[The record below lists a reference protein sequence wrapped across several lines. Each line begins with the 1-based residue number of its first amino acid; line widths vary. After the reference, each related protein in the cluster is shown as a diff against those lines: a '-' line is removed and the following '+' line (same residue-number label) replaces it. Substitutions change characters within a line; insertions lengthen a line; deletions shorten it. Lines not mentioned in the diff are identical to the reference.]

1 MMPVLTN
8 RHDALVSQL
17 VLPLRLADHAIFAS
31 FLSAGNEGLVALLSG
46 LADGASGAGCWLW
59 GPAATGKTHLL
70 QAVCER
76 SGDSALFLPLRDF
89 VDSGPGILEGLASRQ
104 FICLDDVDVIAG
116 DADWELGLFN
126 LYNQLNDAAGVLIVS
141 ANATPR
147 ACDFSLADLA
157 SRFSRLPAFHVH
169 ALDESELINALQLR
183 ARHRGLDLPAETA
196 KFLLTRM
203 KRDMASLYAMLD
215 KLDTAALEAK
225 RRLTVPFVKEVLGQ

>member
-1 MMPVLTN
+1 M
-8 RHDALVSQL
+8 SQL
-17 VLPLRLADHAIFAS
+17 ALPLKLQDHAVFES
-31 FLSAGNEGLVALLSG
+31 YWPAGNEPLVAFLRAIAATG
-46 LADGASGAGCWLW
+46 DGPGGWLW
-59 GPAATGKTHLL
+59 GIAASGKTHLL

-147 ACDFSLADLA
+147 TCDFSLADLA

-169 ALDESELINALQLR
+169 ALDEAELINALQLR

-196 KFLLTRM
+196 NFLLTRM

-215 KLDTAALEAK
+215 KLDTAALKAK

>member
-1 MMPVLTN
+1 L
-8 RHDALVSQL
+8 SQL
-17 VLPLRLADHAIFAS
+17 ALPLKLQDHAVFES
-31 FLSAGNEGLVALLSG
+31 YWPAGNEPLVAFLRAIAANG
-46 LADGASGAGCWLW
+46 DGPGGWLW
-59 GPAATGKTHLL
+59 GTEASGKTHLL

-89 VDSGPGILEGLASRQ
+89 VAAGPEILVGLASRQ
-104 FICLDDVDVIAG
+104 FICLDDVDVVAG

-196 KFLLTRM
+196 NFLLTRM

-215 KLDTAALEAK
+215 KLDTAALKAK

>member
-1 MMPVLTN
+1 M
-8 RHDALVSQL
+8 SQL
-17 VLPLRLADHAIFAS
+17 ALPLKLQDHAVFES
-31 FLSAGNEGLVALLSG
+31 YWPAGNEPLVAFLRAIAATG
-46 LADGASGAGCWLW
+46 DGPGGWLW
-59 GPAATGKTHLL
+59 GAEASGKTHLL

-89 VDSGPGILEGLASRQ
+89 VDAGPEILEGLASRQ
-104 FICLDDVDVIAG
+104 FICLDDVDVVAG

-169 ALDESELINALQLR
+169 ALDESDLINALQLR

-203 KRDMASLYAMLD
+203 KRDMASLYTMLD
-215 KLDTAALEAK
+215 KLDTAALKAK

>member
-1 MMPVLTN
+1 M
-8 RHDALVSQL
+8 SQL
-17 VLPLRLADHAIFAS
+17 ALPLKLQDHAVFES
-31 FLSAGNEGLVALLSG
+31 YWPAGNEPLVAFLMAIATTG
-46 LADGASGAGCWLW
+46 DGPGGWLW
-59 GPAATGKTHLL
+59 GAVASGKTHLL

-76 SGDSALFLPLRDF
+76 SGDRALFLPLRDF
-89 VDSGPGILEGLASRQ
+89 VDAGCGILEGLASRQ
-104 FICLDDVDVIAG
+104 FICLDDVDVVAG

-126 LYNQLNDAAGVLIVS
+126 LYNQLHDAGGVLVVA

-169 ALDESELINALQLR
+169 ALDEAELINALQLR
-183 ARHRGLDLPAETA
+183 ARHRGLNLPVETA
-196 KFLLTRM
+196 NFLLARM

-215 KLDTAALEAK
+215 RLDTAALKAK

>member
-1 MMPVLTN
+1 M
-8 RHDALVSQL
+8 SQL
-17 VLPLRLADHAIFAS
+17 ALPLKLQDHAVFES
-31 FLSAGNEGLVALLSG
+31 YWPAGNEPLVAFLRAIAATG
-46 LADGASGAGCWLW
+46 DGPGGWLW
-59 GPAATGKTHLL
+59 GAEASGKTHLL

-89 VDSGPGILEGLASRQ
+89 VDAGPEILEGLASRQ
-104 FICLDDVDVIAG
+104 FICLDDVDVVAG

-169 ALDESELINALQLR
+169 ALDESDLINALQLR
-183 ARHRGLDLPAETA
+183 ARHRGLDLPTETA

-203 KRDMASLYAMLD
+203 KRDMASLYTMLD
-215 KLDTAALEAK
+215 KLDTAALKAK

>member
-1 MMPVLTN
+1 L
-8 RHDALVSQL
+8 SQL
-17 VLPLRLADHAIFAS
+17 ALPLKLQDHAVFES
-31 FLSAGNEGLVALLSG
+31 YWPAGNEPLVAFLRAIAATG
-46 LADGASGAGCWLW
+46 DGPGGWLW
-59 GPAATGKTHLL
+59 GIEASGKTHLL

-89 VDSGPGILEGLASRQ
+89 VDAGPEILEGLASRQ
-104 FICLDDVDVIAG
+104 FICLDDVDVVAG

-215 KLDTAALEAK
+215 KLDTAALKAK

>member
-1 MMPVLTN
+1 L
-8 RHDALVSQL
+8 SQL
-17 VLPLRLADHAIFAS
+17 ALPLKLQDHAVFES
-31 FLSAGNEGLVALLSG
+31 YWPAGNEPLVAFLRAIAATG
-46 LADGASGAGCWLW
+46 DGPGGWLW
-59 GPAATGKTHLL
+59 GIAASGKTHLL

-89 VDSGPGILEGLASRQ
+89 VDAGPGILEGLASRQ

-169 ALDESELINALQLR
+169 ALDEAELINALQLR

-196 KFLLTRM
+196 NFLLTRM

-215 KLDTAALEAK
+215 KLDTAALKAK

>member
-1 MMPVLTN
+1 M
-8 RHDALVSQL
+8 SQL
-17 VLPLRLADHAIFAS
+17 ALPLKLQDHAVFES
-31 FLSAGNEGLVALLSG
+31 YWPAGNEPLVAFLRAIAATG
-46 LADGASGAGCWLW
+46 DGPGGWLW
-59 GPAATGKTHLL
+59 GAEASGKTHLL

-89 VDSGPGILEGLASRQ
+89 VDAGPEILEGLASRQ
-104 FICLDDVDVIAG
+104 FICLDDVDVVAG

-215 KLDTAALEAK
+215 KLDTAALKAK

>member
-1 MMPVLTN
+1 M
-8 RHDALVSQL
+8 SQL
-17 VLPLRLADHAIFAS
+17 ALPLKLQDHAVFES
-31 FLSAGNEGLVALLSG
+31 YWPAGNEPLVAFLRAIAATG
-46 LADGASGAGCWLW
+46 DGPGGWLW
-59 GPAATGKTHLL
+59 GTGASGKTHLL

-89 VDSGPGILEGLASRQ
+89 VDAGPEILEGLASRQ
-104 FICLDDVDVIAG
+104 FICLDDVDVVAG

>member
-1 MMPVLTN
+1 L
-8 RHDALVSQL
+8 SQL
-17 VLPLRLADHAIFAS
+17 ALPLKLHDHAVFES
-31 FLSAGNEGLVALLSG
+31 YWPVGNEPLVAFLRAIAATG
-46 LADGASGAGCWLW
+46 DGPGGWLW
-59 GPAATGKTHLL
+59 GIAASGKTHLL

-89 VDSGPGILEGLASRQ
+89 VDAGPGILEGLASRQ

-169 ALDESELINALQLR
+169 ALDEAELINALQLR

-196 KFLLTRM
+196 NFLLTRM

-215 KLDTAALEAK
+215 KLDTAALKAK

>member
-1 MMPVLTN
+1 L
-8 RHDALVSQL
+8 SQL
-17 VLPLRLADHAIFAS
+17 ALPLKLQDHAVFES
-31 FLSAGNEGLVALLSG
+31 YWPAGNEPLVAFLRAIAATG
-46 LADGASGAGCWLW
+46 DGPGGWLW
-59 GPAATGKTHLL
+59 GAEASGKTHLL

-89 VDSGPGILEGLASRQ
+89 VDAGPEILEGLASRQ
-104 FICLDDVDVIAG
+104 FICLDDVDVVAG

-215 KLDTAALEAK
+215 KLDTAALKAK